1 MQLNTTGEFQIHT
14 SVFASSS
21 LLLLAFMRAGFHAF
35 SVSRSFT
42 SSFRESV
49 ICITGLLP
57 FALPCWLFLFATGCY
72 TQEEALISSSFQSI
86 HYHNIHLSKIYQQVN
101 KATSCKCAECDYVW
115 GMYVSQTSAAK
126 CNMSSYCLK
135 NVSCLKLMSI
145 YLKSQCYL
153 VQWDFILVKTSI
165 LECKTSYK
173 GNLKKPDSFL
183 DPLLY
188 FDLQQLFHSTSI
200 IKITNVSSRRHCSYF
215 SAEDKL
221 TKQIIKE
228 AL

>member
-1 MQLNTTGEFQIHT
+1 
-14 SVFASSS
+14 
-21 LLLLAFMRAGFHAF
+21 
-35 SVSRSFT
+35 
-42 SSFRESV
+42 
-49 ICITGLLP
+49 
-57 FALPCWLFLFATGCY
+57 
-72 TQEEALISSSFQSI
+72 
-86 HYHNIHLSKIYQQVN
+86 
-101 KATSCKCAECDYVW
+101 
-115 GMYVSQTSAAK
+115 
-126 CNMSSYCLK
+126 
-135 NVSCLKLMSI
+135 
-145 YLKSQCYL
+145 
-153 VQWDFILVKTSI
+153 VKTSI